1 MGVGHGKVLILS
13 PDYKGKRH
21 MESISSNLASR
32 MELYWPPKI
41 CGPPGMMEF
50 NNNDTKEEKDD
61 ASNELVVT
69 LKQRI
74 IVRSMSRSYT

>member
-1 MGVGHGKVLILS
+1 
-13 PDYKGKRH
+13 
-21 MESISSNLASR
+21 
-32 MELYWPPKI
+32 
-41 CGPPGMMEF
+41 MMEF

-74 IVRSMSRSYT
+74 IVRSMSQSYT